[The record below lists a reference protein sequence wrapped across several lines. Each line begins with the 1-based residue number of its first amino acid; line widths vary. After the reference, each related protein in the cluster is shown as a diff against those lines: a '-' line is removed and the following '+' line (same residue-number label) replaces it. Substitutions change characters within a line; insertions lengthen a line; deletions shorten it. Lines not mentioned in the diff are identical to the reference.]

1 MLAASSTK
9 KKDPEKRNISSS
21 HKVETRRTSALKNA
35 PSKGKEVAAKVEN
48 EGELSPSMDAKE
60 EDNERLFSTPKL
72 GSTAGKPQV
81 EPSGQV
87 PSVLVF
93 SAPENLLASPIF
105 VFPAKFQGTLVLA
118 QQPKINLKRPAD
130 PLGESSIWKI
140 TGTVVENSEIES

>member
-21 HKVETRRTSALKNA
+21 HKVETRRTYALKNA

-48 EGELSPSMDAKE
+48 EGELSPSMDTKE

-87 PSVLVF
+87 PSVWYFLRLKTY
-93 SAPENLLASPIF
+93 LLHLYLF
-105 VFPAKFQGTLVLA
+105 FRQNFKTLVLA

-130 PLGESSIWKI
+130 PLGESPIWKI